1 MWVWSLVHS
10 DDDREKRREKKHKK
24 HDRESEERKKKKK
37 DKKKKKSKE
46 EKDSWQVEM
55 AMWSCSH
62 QYVHL
67 WTAFENIM
75 QAAQKAEYIK
85 LKWKQ
90 ALKGLGVF
98 LVKNSPSSSISNKG
112 DQKVLD

>member
-1 MWVWSLVHS
+1 MFRVLNTWIIIERIWLENFKYGIWSSFQS

-55 AMWSCSH
+55 ATTWSFLSP
-62 QYVHL
+62 YKVHL
-67 WTAFENIM
+67 RTAVKNIM
-75 QAAQKAEYIK
+75 QTDHK
-85 LKWKQ
+85 LKW
-90 ALKGLGVF
+90 
-98 LVKNSPSSSISNKG
+98 N
-112 DQKVLD
+112 

>member
-1 MWVWSLVHS
+1 MMSLILGSHS

-55 AMWSCSH
+55 AMWSFSH
-62 QYVHL
+62 QY
-67 WTAFENIM
+67 AFENIM
-75 QAAQKAEYIK
+75 QAAHEAEHIK
-85 LKWKQ
+85 LKWK
-90 ALKGLGVF
+90 
-98 LVKNSPSSSISNKG
+98 
-112 DQKVLD
+112 